1 MNIQLTCLDMA
12 GTTVADD
19 GLVLTAFGR
28 ALDAIGVEDAHVREQ
43 MIAYVVATMG
53 ESKITVF
60 RAMLETEAEAQAANA
75 AFETAYGE
83 LVGEL
88 KPLPGAVE
96 TLGALREAG
105 IKTALTTGFS
115 RSTQDAILD
124 HLGWRHLVDLAVC
137 PADAGGRGRPY
148 PDMILISI
156 LRLGITDVRAVAVAG
171 DTESDIHTGL
181 AAGASIVAGVLTG
194 AHDRARLTAAG
205 ATHLLDGVADLVDLL
220 QPRS

>member
-1 MNIQLTCLDMA
+1 VNIQLACLDMA

-19 GLVLTAFGR
+19 GLVLTAFER
-28 ALDAIGVEDAHVREQ
+28 ALDAIGITDRVVRDR
-43 MIAYVVATMG
+43 MTAYVVATMG

-60 RAMLETEAEAQAANA
+60 RALLETETEAQAANA

-83 LVGEL
+83 LVDQL

-96 TLGALREAG
+96 FFGALRQQG
-105 IKTALTTGFS
+105 IKVALTTGFS
-115 RSTQDAILD
+115 RPTQDAILD
-124 HLGWRHLVDLAVC
+124 HLGWRHLVDLALC

-205 ATHLLDGVADLVDLL
+205 ATHVLDGVADLIELL
-220 QPRS
+220 HPRS